1 MINQI
6 KTFKNSSHRSQKLF
20 LNNHCTSNCQI
31 IRYWRRRLT
40 TMSEP
45 LLEASLTA
53 EGLLST
59 TRPPGTGVE
68 VGGVGVGVA
77 AEAVLAGWLDLGVG
91 AGVTTDDVDTD
102 WSLSELAWFVVPPT
116 TPPMMDTPAP
126 AAAVELDA
134 PDNSSVGKELP
145 TSSRWITKRRRRRR
159 SMNLI
164 F

>member
-1 MINQI
+1 
-6 KTFKNSSHRSQKLF
+6 
-20 LNNHCTSNCQI
+20 
-31 IRYWRRRLT
+31 
-40 TMSEP
+40 MSEP

-68 VGGVGVGVA
+68 VGGVDVGVA

-102 WSLSELAWFVVPPT
+102 WSLSELTWFVVPLT

-126 AAAVELDA
+126 AAAVELEA

-145 TSSRWITKRRRRRR
+145 TSFHITKRNDSLLRNLFFQSRFNFNNSFFFLNTIEKSNFGRFRSWENEANERRQ
-159 SMNLI
+159 
-164 F
+164 

>member
-1 MINQI
+1 MSN
-6 KTFKNSSHRSQKLF
+6 KSKCSVVKLF
-20 LNNHCTSNCQI
+20 DT
-31 IRYWRRRLT
+31 RKEEKKRERERLT

-102 WSLSELAWFVVPPT
+102 
-116 TPPMMDTPAP
+116 
-126 AAAVELDA
+126 
-134 PDNSSVGKELP
+134 
-145 TSSRWITKRRRRRR
+145 
-159 SMNLI
+159 
-164 F
+164 